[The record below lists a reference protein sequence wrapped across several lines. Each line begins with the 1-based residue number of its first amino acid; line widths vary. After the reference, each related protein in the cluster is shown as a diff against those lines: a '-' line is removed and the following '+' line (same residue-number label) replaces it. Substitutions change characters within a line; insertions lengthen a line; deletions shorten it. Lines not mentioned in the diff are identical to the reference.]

1 MDFGDI
7 QSFHFVGV
15 GGVGMSGLAEILIR
29 SGHQVSGSDLKES
42 RSLLDLRS
50 LGVRIFIGHNSAN
63 LGQAQAVVYSSAVP
77 HENPELIAARDLGL
91 PILHRGRML
100 AELIRFKKAICV
112 CGTHGKTTT
121 TSIIATL
128 LLDAGLD
135 PTVLIGAK
143 LESIGSNA
151 RLGQGE
157 WAVAE
162 ADESDRSFL
171 MLSPLWS
178 VVTNIDNDHMDEY
191 QDLEDLQKSFLEYMH
206 RVPFHG
212 RVVAC
217 LDDSRLADLLKKVHR
232 PVITYGI
239 ESTADIRARGLQLGW
254 LKSGCDCY
262 EHGQLLGHIELAIPG
277 RHNVLNCLAA
287 VAVGRAL
294 SIPFELIQRSFG
306 AFRGVERRLQWKGE
320 KDGVWVVDDYAHHPA
335 EIQASLQ
342 TCKTA
347 GRRTVVVFQPHRYSR
362 TQHLMKEMSRCFA
375 DANLLYLM
383 DIYPAGE
390 EPVAGVSSSALAQE
404 ISRYRPVNHLSNRE
418 NLLESLGKE
427 TETGDLLV
435 TLGAGNVWEIGEE
448 FLERTI

>member
-7 QSFHFVGV
+7 HSFHFVGV
-15 GGVGMSGLAEILIR
+15 GGAGMSGLAEILIR

-42 RSLLDLRS
+42 RSLADLRS
-50 LGVRIFIGHNSAN
+50 LGVQVFIGHNSAN
-63 LGQAQAVVYSSAVP
+63 LGQAQAIVYSSAVP
-77 HENPELIAARDLGL
+77 PENPELKAARDLGL

-100 AELIRFKKAICV
+100 AELLRFKKAICV
-112 CGTHGKTTT
+112 SGTHGKTTT

-135 PTVLIGAK
+135 PTVLIGSR
-143 LESIGSNA
+143 LEAISSNA
-151 RLGQGE
+151 RLGQSD

-171 MLSPLWS
+171 MLSPFWS
-178 VVTNIDNDHMDEY
+178 VVTNIDQDHMDEY
-191 QDLEDLQKSFLEYMH
+191 RDLEHLQESFLEYMN
-206 RVPFHG
+206 RVPFYG

-217 LDDSRLADLLKKVHR
+217 LDDSRVAELLKKVHR
-232 PVITYGI
+232 PVITYGL
-239 ESTADIRARGLQLGW
+239 ESKADICARELQLGW

-262 EHGQLLGHIELAIPG
+262 EQGQLLGRIELAIPG
-277 RHNVLNCLAA
+277 RHNLLNCLAA

-294 SIPFELIQRSFG
+294 GIPFEVIQRSF
-306 AFRGVERRLQWKGE
+306 ASFRGVERRLQWKGE
-320 KDGVWVVDDYAHHPA
+320 KHGVWVIDDYAHHPA
-335 EIQASLQ
+335 EIQAALQ

-390 EPVAGVSSSALAQE
+390 EPIPGVSSSALARE
-404 ISRYRPVNHLSNRE
+404 ISRHRPVTHFSNRE

-427 TETGDLLV
+427 TEAGDLLV
-435 TLGAGNVWEIGEE
+435 TLGAGNVWEVGEE
-448 FLERTI
+448 FLERTV